1 MNSHDA
7 LWGLL
12 RRRECIVPTWR
23 GLLSLAL
30 FATLLMVMAALLVHP
45 FLAVTDPAPAEVL
58 VVEGWVP
65 DYVMEEARIEFER
78 NHYRRLYVTGG
89 PLEIGGYLSEY
100 RTYAELG
107 AATLIRM
114 GMSKSMVEAV
124 PAPSVRQDR
133 TYISAVALKNLL
145 RRQSTSAI
153 SINLMSLDAH
163 SRRSRL
169 LFQKAFGD
177 DSRVGII
184 AVENREY
191 DARHWWQF
199 SQGVRTVIGEL
210 VAYVYALIVF
220 PFV

>member
-1 MNSHDA
+1 
-7 LWGLL
+7 
-12 RRRECIVPTWR
+12 
-23 GLLSLAL
+23 
-30 FATLLMVMAALLVHP
+30 MVMAALLVHP